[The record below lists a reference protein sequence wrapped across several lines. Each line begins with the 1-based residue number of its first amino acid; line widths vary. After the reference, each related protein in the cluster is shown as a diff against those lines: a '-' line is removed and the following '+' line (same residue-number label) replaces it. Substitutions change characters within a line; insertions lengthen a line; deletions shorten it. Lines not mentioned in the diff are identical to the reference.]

1 MTNLEAARQNAR
13 EGADL
18 GDLSRRY
25 NDAHRATLVK
35 RPSDVAQD
43 LIDTMQA
50 AILIGNRA
58 MFEAAQQQLRAL
70 VEEL

>member
-1 MTNLEAARQNAR
+1 MTNEAARRYAKD
-13 EGADL
+13 EEM
-18 GDLSRRY
+18 GDLRRRH
-25 NDAHRATLVK
+25 NDAQRATLVK

-43 LIDTMQA
+43 LIDTIA
-50 AILIGNRA
+50 AAKLIGNRA

>member
-1 MTNLEAARQNAR
+1 MTNEAARRYAKN
-13 EGADL
+13 EEL

-25 NDAHRATLVK
+25 NDAQRATLIK

-43 LIDTMQA
+43 LIDTMA
-50 AILIGNRA
+50 VAKVIGNRA
-58 MFEAAQQQLRAL
+58 MFEAAQEQLRAL